1 MKSLTERHSFGI
13 AHGWTS
19 RLPLGLLALI
29 TAGFLSSSIA
39 AQEPQHHEETP
50 ANTTS
55 LRVETDLVSFN
66 VTVTDG
72 SNGPIRGLK
81 RENFRVFEDGVEQ
94 PIQHFSDDDYP
105 YTMGLV
111 LDRSGSMAFVIDDV
125 YNAAF
130 HTIRASKPD
139 DEFFVIAFNERP
151 DLLQDFS
158 SDRKL
163 LQESLKGVQA
173 GGSTALY
180 DAIYTGLKHLQ
191 RGQHDK
197 KALLVVTD
205 GADNSSTAT
214 LKNLLQFI
222 REEHVTIYVVG
233 FFEGMS
239 PESSLFTDTFQVDA
253 LKKIAEVAGGKAYFP
268 RSMKECDN
276 ACIAIANELR
286 RQYSLGYYPTNK
298 NKNGTWREIRVE
310 VSPTPPLGSTKLTAR
325 TREGYFAPSE

>member
-1 MKSLTERHSFGI
+1 LGQQTSVALLTAI
-13 AHGWTS
+13 AV
-19 RLPLGLLALI
+19 
-29 TAGFLSSSIA
+29 GFLSVSIA
-39 AQEPQHHEETP
+39 AQELQHNEESP
-50 ANTTS
+50 VDTS
-55 LRVETDLVSFN
+55 SLKVETDLVSFN

-72 SNGPIRGLK
+72 RNEPIRGLN

-94 PIQHFSDDDYP
+94 PVEHFSDDDYP

-111 LDRSGSMAFVIDDV
+111 LDRSGSMAFVIEDV

-130 HTIRASKPD
+130 HTIRASKRD
-139 DEFFVIAFNERP
+139 DEFFVITFNQRAE
-151 DLLQDFS
+151 LLQDFS

-163 LQESLKGVQA
+163 LQRALRGVEA

-180 DAIYTGLKHLQ
+180 DAIYTGLKHLD

-205 GADNSSTAT
+205 GADNSSS
-214 LKNLLQFI
+214 LKFRELLEFI
-222 REEHVTIYVVG
+222 RERHVTIYVVG

-239 PESSLFTDTFQVDA
+239 PESCLFGDTFQVDS

-286 RQYSLGYYPTNK
+286 KQYSLGYYPTNK
-298 NKNGTWREIRVE
+298 DKDGSWREIRVE
-310 VSPTPPLGSTKLTAR
+310 VSPPPSLGSTKLIAR
-325 TREGYFAPSE
+325 TREGYNAPAQ